1 MLAVVDD
8 FDMAMAEKISSAGDS
23 TGGAAADAG
32 RAGVYRMLAALLSAP
47 PTGALLESLRHAE
60 PEDDTGTDNNATV
73 TDADNN
79 TGTVT
84 NNNTV
89 ADDNTGTAT
98 DNATVAD
105 DNTGTATD
113 NATGTANNGTVTDAD
128 DTVTVTGT
136 VAGAD
141 TVTDNATGTGT
152 DFPSCW
158 RQLVAAARDASAEAL
173 EDEYHDLFIGLGRG
187 EVVPFAS
194 WHLTGF
200 LMERPLSDLRDDLKA
215 LGLTADAAQ
224 KDPEDHI
231 AALCESMALIIRA
244 EDVDAAREQAFFARH
259 LQPWAAKFF
268 AELQSAKAARF
279 YRAVGKLGQR
289 FVDIEAQ
296 SVNFSPN

>member
-60 PEDDTGTDNNATV
+60 PEDDTGTGNNATV
-73 TDADNN
+73 TAADNN

-89 ADDNTGTAT
+89 ADDTIAN
-98 DNATVAD
+98 NAT
-105 DNTGTATD
+105 GTD
-113 NATGTANNGTVTDAD
+113 NATGT
-128 DTVTVTGT
+128 
-136 VAGAD
+136 VA
-141 TVTDNATGTGT
+141 

-244 EDVDAAREQAFFARH
+244 EDVDAARERAFFARH

-279 YRAVGKLGQR
+279 YRAVGALGQR

>member
-8 FDMAMAEKISSAGDS
+8 FDMAMAEKISSVGDS
-23 TGGAAADAG
+23 TVGAAADAG

-47 PTGALLESLRHAE
+47 PTGALLESLRHTVTNTVA
-60 PEDDTGTDNNATV
+60 DDTIANNDTGTD
-73 TDADNN
+73 AD

-84 NNNTV
+84 D
-89 ADDNTGTAT
+89 ADDNTGTA
-98 DNATVAD
+98 
-105 DNTGTATD
+105 
-113 NATGTANNGTVTDAD
+113 
-128 DTVTVTGT
+128 
-136 VAGAD
+136 
-141 TVTDNATGTGT
+141 TDNATGTGT

-244 EDVDAAREQAFFARH
+244 EDVDAARERAFFARH
-259 LQPWAAKFF
+259 LQPWAGRFF

-279 YRAVGKLGQR
+279 YRAVGRLGQR